1 MQNKRT
7 ESMQISAKE
16 RKNELDAYLDGKH
29 VFKTKS
35 IHQSADNLSTKDK
48 FVEPELNYSKTH

>member
-1 MQNKRT
+1 
-7 ESMQISAKE
+7 MQISAKE

-35 IHQSADNLSTKDK
+35 IRQSADNLSTKDK
-48 FVEPELNYSKTH
+48 LVEPELNHSKTH